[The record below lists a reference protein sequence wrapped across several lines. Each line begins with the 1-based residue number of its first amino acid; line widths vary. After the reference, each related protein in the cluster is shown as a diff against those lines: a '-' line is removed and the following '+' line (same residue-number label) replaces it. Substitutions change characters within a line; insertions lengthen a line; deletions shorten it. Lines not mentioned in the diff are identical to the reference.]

1 VRRSSRLTPGWPS
14 RAGITWG
21 DELAQLGLV
30 GAQLA
35 VPDADMCSQAAQL
48 GAQDLLGDRLAG
60 MRCR

>member
-1 VRRSSRLTPGWPS
+1 V
-14 RAGITWG
+14 GITWG
-21 DELAQLGLV
+21 DELGQLGLV